1 VTEIVRTR
9 EFLEWPFFTDAH
21 RELAARVDLWAAQRF
36 AAQAGGGGH
45 AEDRDSVDAAC
56 RQLVRDLG
64 RGGWTQYSVPGAG
77 TPAGVMASGAVATP
91 NAVEAPAVA
100 FDVRALALIRETLA
114 WHDGLAD
121 FAFAMQGLGSGAIS
135 LAGSREIKQR
145 YLPRVAAGEAI
156 AAFALSEPDAGSD
169 VAAIKCGAR
178 LDGDSYV
185 LDGEKTWISNGGI
198 ADFYCVFART
208 SPAQFRP
215 DGSVTARGISAFVV
229 DANTP
234 GFTIAKRIDV
244 IAPHPLA
251 SLAFAGC
258 RIPATQRLGAEG
270 DGFKL
275 AMRTLDIFR
284 TSVAGAALG
293 FAQRALDEALKQS
306 LARPMFGKTLADL
319 QLTQAALADMATEID
334 AARLQTYRAAWL
346 RDRGD
351 TVTKEVAMAKMSATE
366 SAQRAIDRAVQI
378 FGGRGVVH
386 GETVERLYRDI
397 RALRI
402 YEGATEVQKLII
414 ARELLNAARKV

>member
-1 VTEIVRTR
+1 V
-9 EFLEWPFFTDAH
+9 PFD
-21 RELAARVDLWAAQRF
+21 
-36 AAQAGGGGH
+36 
-45 AEDRDSVDAAC
+45 
-56 RQLVRDLG
+56 
-64 RGGWTQYSVPGAG
+64 P
-77 TPAGVMASGAVATP
+77 
-91 NAVEAPAVA
+91 EAPVA
-100 FDVRALALIRETLA
+100 EFDVRALALIRETLA

-135 LAGSREIKQR
+135 LAGSHEIKHR

-169 VAAIKCGAR
+169 VAAIKCSAR
-178 LDGDSYV
+178 RDGDAYV
-185 LDGEKTWISNGGI
+185 LNGQKTWISNGGI

-208 SPAQFRP
+208 SPAEHRP

-229 DANTP
+229 DAQTP
-234 GFTIAKRIDV
+234 GFSIARRIDV

-251 SLAFAGC
+251 TIELTEC
-258 RIPATQRLGAEG
+258 RIPAAQRLGPEG
-270 DGFKL
+270 EGFKL
-275 AMRTLDIFR
+275 AMRTLDVFR

-293 FAQRALDEALKQS
+293 FAQRALDEALQHS

-319 QLTQAALADMATEID
+319 QLTQAALADMATEVD

-346 RDRGD
+346 RDRGE
-351 TVTKEVAMAKMSATE
+351 TVTKEVAMAKMAATE

-386 GETVERLYRDI
+386 GETVERLYREI

-414 ARELLNAARKV
+414 ARELLNSARRA